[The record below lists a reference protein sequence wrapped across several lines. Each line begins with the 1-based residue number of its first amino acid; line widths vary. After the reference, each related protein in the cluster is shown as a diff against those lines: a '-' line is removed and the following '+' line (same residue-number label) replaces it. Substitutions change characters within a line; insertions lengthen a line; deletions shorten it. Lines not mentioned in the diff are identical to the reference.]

1 MATVLKEKVT
11 LSASLSIV
19 LPILLV
25 IILIGATITVFVLVS
40 YLYKRH
46 NKTNR
51 AYQVNDVT
59 LSSRHSEPTIALRE
73 GLRSSGT
80 RRQAPPSPP
89 HLRRI
94 SALSTATSAQSSTTS
109 FNCKWNLAYFLF
121 KVLGSGPDAAVE
133 SPIAPGPQAAP
144 VTAPLPAQAM
154 RNTRTLATAV
164 GSTATVHLNA
174 ATDIHLESP
183 DYEVIGGQ
191 RDEDINEKPTD
202 FNEEEYLHVLA

>member
-11 LSASLSIV
+11 SSASLSIV

-25 IILIGATITVFVLVS
+25 IILIGATITVFVFVS

-59 LSSRHSEPTIALRE
+59 QSSRHSEPTIALRE

-80 RRQAPPSPP
+80 RRQAPPPPP

-94 SALSTATSAQSSTTS
+94 SALSTATSARSSTTS
-109 FNCKWNLAYFLF
+109 FEWNLAYFLF
-121 KVLGSGPDAAVE
+121 KVLGSGPDAAAE